1 MRARMTIKWENY
13 IFRHVLNVFQKKK
26 RLVVAAVVFAERNPT
41 VLVEIESVISY
52 SVELPCYPCIAC
64 SCRVQTWELSCSCR
78 VQTWQLQLQRIGENM
93 RIQETITEN

>member
-1 MRARMTIKWENY
+1 MYCARAHDNKMGNY

-64 SCRVQTWELSCSCR
+64 SCRVQTWEFGSKNELPLPHPYACR
-78 VQTWQLQLQRIGENM
+78 G
-93 RIQETITEN
+93 